1 MVFNVAV
8 ADLERCDNRQNTE
21 EEWRDLGMEFE
32 EGWLEE
38 VVSVHCLVAG
48 CLKSGD
54 VDVI

>member
-1 MVFNVAV
+1 MLFNVAV
-8 ADLERCDNRQNTE
+8 ADHRTPNTE
-21 EEWRDLGMEFE
+21 EEWRYLGMEFE